1 MANEKFEKE
10 NLLEVERKM
19 QGNQNPKKDTTV
31 EGRLPDQQNRMK
43 DQENMRK

>member
-10 NLLEVERKM
+10 NLLEVEKRM
-19 QGNQNPKKDTTV
+19 QENQNPKKDTTV
-31 EGRLPDQQNRMK
+31 EGRLPDQQNHMK